1 VLEKWRVLSSKLA
14 FSSPWFRVRRDT
26 VRLPSGLELDDYYVL
41 EQFDFL
47 KVFAFT
53 ADKRVVLV
61 RQYKHGIGDVIL
73 ELPGGYVEHGED
85 AAAAAARE
93 LREET
98 GYSAD
103 LRKVAAFV
111 HDSTRTPT
119 IEHIYFGPV
128 TGLGKAEPEETEEV
142 EVELLPASELG
153 EHIARGEITAMSTV
167 AAALY
172 CLPLL
177 S

>member
-1 VLEKWRVLSSKLA
+1 MHEKWEVLSSEFVL
-14 FSSPWFRVRRDT
+14 SNPWFRVRQDR

-47 KVFAFT
+47 KVFAYT
-53 ADKRVVLV
+53 EDKRVVFA
-61 RQYKHGIGDVIL
+61 RQYKHGIRDVIL
-73 ELPGGYVEHGED
+73 ELPGGFVEHGED
-85 AAAAAARE
+85 PGEASARE

-103 LRKVAAFV
+103 LRQVARFV

-119 IEHIYFGPV
+119 IEHVYFGPV
-128 TGLGKAEPEETEEV
+128 TELGQSSPEETEDIEV
-142 EVELLPASELG
+142 VLIPATEIPDL
-153 EHIARGEITAMSTV
+153 IARGEITALSTV
-167 AAALY
+167 GTALF

-177 S
+177 D